1 MKYMESSLAF
11 CLPKFT
17 PPGARDFLLPLTAYD
32 VIGSIGMFPSL
43 SALSDLQFSN
53 ENFISF
59 DVISRPEAFSNFRPK
74 N

>member
-11 CLPKFT
+11 CLLKLT
-17 PPGARDFLLPLTAYD
+17 PPGVRVFLLPLTAYD
-32 VIGSIGMFPSL
+32 VIGSIVIFPSL

-59 DVISRPEAFSNFRPK
+59 DVISRPETFSNFRPK
-74 N
+74 Q